1 MLYFPTPTEWVH
13 DYPHLVNQREQ
24 IKSNIIGWSL
34 ASGYPM
40 KFIADFLSD
49 EQKIAILARQREK
62 EQASIPK
69 ASPAQLAKVAR
80 LQQEFRKRLTSKG
93 RFIESFIFIY
103 IPAILTTLALVYVGH
118 LLKPH
123 FYKFW

>member
-13 DYPHLVNQREQ
+13 DYPHIVNQREQ
-24 IKSNIIGWSL
+24 IKSNIISWSL
-34 ASGYPM
+34 ESEYPM
-40 KFIADFLSD
+40 QFIADFLSD
-49 EQKIAILARQREK
+49 EQKIERLARQTEK
-62 EQASIPK
+62 ERAFIPR
-69 ASPAQLAKVAR
+69 ASPAQLAEVER
-80 LQQEFRKRLTSKG
+80 LQQEYWKRLTIRG
-93 RFIESFIFIY
+93 RFTESFIFIY